1 MSELL
6 TPCVKRCKLEH
17 GRCSGCNRTLEQI
30 KNWRT
35 YSRSTKLKITEEI
48 KMPQLTESQNE
59 RLLIVSDKASNAQH
73 YVNEVLRHGYTADD
87 RLALE
92 EALGDLLEAAG
103 RLAEKGDISWT
114 KVIER
119 VQSH

>member
-30 KNWRT
+30 KGWRT
-35 YSRSTKLKITEEI
+35 YTHQQRLKI
-48 KMPQLTESQNE
+48 MNGLTESQSE
-59 RLLIVSDKASNAQH
+59 RLLIVSDKASNTQH
-73 YVNEVLRHGYTADD
+73 YVNQVLRHGYTFDD

>member
-17 GRCSGCNRTLEQI
+17 GRCSGCSRTLEQI
-30 KNWRT
+30 RDWRT
-35 YSRSTKLKITEEI
+35 YTHQQRLKIMNDCQ
-48 KMPQLTESQNE
+48 KE